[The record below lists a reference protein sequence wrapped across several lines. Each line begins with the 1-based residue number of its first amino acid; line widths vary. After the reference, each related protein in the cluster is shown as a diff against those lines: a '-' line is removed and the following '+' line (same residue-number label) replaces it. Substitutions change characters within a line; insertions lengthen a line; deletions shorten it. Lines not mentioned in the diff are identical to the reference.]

1 MVDVDGLEE
10 RLRRLGADVEA
21 ARERAASAGE
31 FRRGLES
38 VRGRGRCDGV
48 EVVVDSSG
56 SLVGLDLG
64 RDLNDVRDAVL
75 RAYGEARRD
84 AGRAVVG
91 LAGDAFG
98 VDDPSVGRLRETY
111 GITGEESGGGEV
123 RGSARLGVLRPG
135 GSW

>member
-1 MVDVDGLEE
+1 MDEFDQ
-10 RLRRLGADVEA
+10 RLAALDADMET
-21 ARERAASAGE
+21 ARKRAASASV
-31 FRRGLES
+31 FRQGVES
-38 VRGRGRCDGV
+38 VRGRGSCDGV